1 MPTFTIGTVP
11 YLATLYATT
20 NANLRDGPSTAYA
33 KVGSLT
39 AGQQVTAGGSVTT
52 DGESWVV
59 VAAGKWVLGKLL
71 ADKPPAAPSGG
82 GGSGPA
88 DGVSPTAPG
97 GNAIGSVFAAVLAAA
112 AGYAAYRWA
121 SKKKGRK

>member
-1 MPTFTIGTVP
+1 MPTITIGTVP
-11 YLATLYATT
+11 YGATLYATT

-39 AGQQVTAGGSVTT
+39 AGQQVTALGSVTT
-52 DGESWVV
+52 DGESWVT
-59 VAAGKWVLGKLL
+59 VAAGQWVAGKLL

-82 GGSGPA
+82 GGSAPPPA
-88 DGVSPTAPG
+88 VSPTVSG
-97 GNAIGSVFAAVLAAA
+97 GNAMGSVFAAVLAAA